1 VNSMNTPSNAMPESS
16 PDSQRKD
23 SQTRDSQINESQAI
37 APAVFAATRP
47 FYWSLRRELWENR
60 SIYIAPLAVA
70 ALILFG
76 FLISMIHLPE
86 KMRAASALDPMK
98 QHEMIEQPYD
108 FAELLLMG
116 TFLIVAIFY
125 CLDALHG
132 ERRDRSILF
141 WKSLPVSDVTTVLTK
156 ASIPLL
162 VLPLLTWAITVATQ
176 WIMLLMSSVV
186 LLGSGQSV
194 ATLWRNL
201 PLFQMWMGLLY
212 HLVAVHG
219 FYFAPVYGW
228 LLLVSG
234 WARRMAFLWA
244 GLPMLAIGVVEKIAF
259 NTSYFAAMLGSR
271 LAGGESAGALSAP
284 GRMMDALTVLTLGKF
299 LISPGMLIG
308 LVIFAA
314 FLVAAIRLR
323 RYQGPI

>member
-1 VNSMNTPSNAMPESS
+1 VNTMNTPPNAMPESS
-16 PDSQRKD
+16 
-23 SQTRDSQINESQAI
+23 RDSQINDSPVV
-37 APAVFAATRP
+37 APAVLAATRP

-76 FLISMIHLPE
+76 FMISTVHLPD

-98 QHEMIEQPYD
+98 LHEMIEQPYD

-116 TFLIVAIFY
+116 TFLIVAVFY

-141 WKSLPVSDVTTVLTK
+141 WKSLPVSDVTTVLSK

-162 VLPLLTWAITVATQ
+162 VLPLLTWAVTIATQ
-176 WIMLLMSSVV
+176 WFMLLLSSAV
-186 LLGSGQSV
+186 LLGSGQSA
-194 ATLWRNL
+194 ATLWTHL

-212 HLVAVHG
+212 HLVFVHG

-228 LLLVSG
+228 LMLVSG

-244 GLPMLAIGVVEKIAF
+244 GLPMLAISIVEKIAF
-259 NTSYFAAMLGSR
+259 NTTYFATMLGSR
-271 LAGGESAGALSAP
+271 LAGGEDAGALSAP
-284 GRMMDALTVLTLGKF
+284 GHGMDPLTVLSLAKF

-308 LVIFAA
+308 LAIFAA